1 MGSHAAGRPPR
12 AESVGG
18 FRAGSTGD
26 AAAAGRKQWFARA
39 FWPITAVRQGV
50 RHARSRSADI
60 GPAPRETRRRWGKT
74 AVRTSVLAKNSGSAG
89 RPPRA
94 KSVGDIGRLHGRRGG
109 AGRKQQFA
117 RAFLCKNSG
126 SAGRPPAR
134 SRSADIGWCPWVW
147 LALHVTLAD
156 HLKTARRSSLGQ
168 GKATTK
174 SAKSLSEASQRR
186 DFGETHEFGHSGNP

>member
-12 AESVGG
+12 AKSVGG

-26 AAAAGRKQWFARA
+26 AAAAGRKQRFARA

-94 KSVGDIGRLHGRRGG
+94 KSVGDIGPAPRETRRRW
-109 AGRKQQFA
+109 A
-117 RAFLCKNSG
+117 
-126 SAGRPPAR
+126 
-134 SRSADIGWCPWVW
+134 
-147 LALHVTLAD
+147 
-156 HLKTARRSSLGQ
+156 KTAVRTRVSVQKQRFRR
-168 GKATTK
+168 AAA
-174 SAKSLSEASQRR
+174 SAKSVGGYRLVPLGLARTPRDISRPSENGSTLVTWARQ
-186 DFGETHEFGHSGNP
+186 GNHEIR